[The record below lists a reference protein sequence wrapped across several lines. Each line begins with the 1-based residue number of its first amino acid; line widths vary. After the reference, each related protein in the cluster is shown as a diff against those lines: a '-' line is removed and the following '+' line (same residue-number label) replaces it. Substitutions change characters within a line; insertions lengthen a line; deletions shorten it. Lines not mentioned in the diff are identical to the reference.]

1 VLDEWFARD
10 ERERLARKPCGGVAR
25 GNDAENFHAPSLAEV
40 GVRMKHRFSA
50 RNGIAFVRAS
60 LMLVIRMKKSKG
72 KAADPKLKL
81 QIAELIKVKGGGANQ
96 AEVADIIENA
106 LKLLTDV
113 TDSGDVR
120 VIQTTIRELRY
131 AFRLFAPY
139 NEKRKVTIFGS
150 ARTQPSKSE
159 YQQALEFGQKM
170 AAAGFMVITG
180 AGGGIMQAGHEGA
193 GSENSFGA
201 NIRLP
206 WEQSANPV
214 ILQDKKLVTFKY
226 FFTRKL
232 IFIRH
237 SDAIA
242 LFPGGFGTM
251 DEGYEA
257 LTLMQTGKS
266 QLMPL
271 VLVDKP
277 GGTYWK
283 TWDKN
288 IREHLLRDKLIS
300 PDDLN
305 LYQITDSADEA
316 VKIIT
321 RFYRNF
327 HSTRWVKDAL
337 VIRLKHVPS
346 ESAIAA
352 MNEDFADI
360 INGAPIKII
369 PPTPEEIAD
378 TAHLHLPRIAFGFN
392 RHDYGRLRQLI
403 DVLNGL

>member
-1 VLDEWFARD
+1 
-10 ERERLARKPCGGVAR
+10 
-25 GNDAENFHAPSLAEV
+25 
-40 GVRMKHRFSA
+40 
-50 RNGIAFVRAS
+50 
-60 LMLVIRMKKSKG
+60 MKKAERPQANSE
-72 KAADPKLKL
+72 LTRR
-81 QIAELIKVKGGGANQ
+81 IRELIASRGGGHNEESVAN
-96 AEVADIIENA
+96 IIENA
-106 LKLLTDV
+106 LKLLKDV
-113 TDSGDVR
+113 EDSGDVR
-120 VIQTTIRELRY
+120 VIQTALRELRY
-131 AFRLFAPY
+131 AFKLFAPY
-139 NEKRKVTIFGS
+139 AHVRKVAMFGS
-150 ARTQPSKSE
+150 ARTQPARQE
-159 YQQALEFGQKM
+159 YQQAFEFGRKV

-180 AGGGIMQAGHEGA
+180 AGPGIMQAGHEGA
-193 GSENSFGA
+193 GPEKSFGV

-206 WEQSANPV
+206 WEPSANPV
-214 ILQDKKLVTFKY
+214 IREDKKLVTFKY

-271 VLVDKP
+271 VLIDRP

-283 TWDKN
+283 TWDKQV
-288 IREHLLRDKLIS
+288 REHLLRDELIS

-305 LYQITDSADEA
+305 LYQITDNTDQA

-327 HSTRWVKDAL
+327 HSTRFVKDL
-337 VIRLKHVPS
+337 FVIRLQHAPS
-346 ESAIAA
+346 DSALEA

-360 INGAPIKII
+360 NTGPPIRRIE
-369 PPTPEEIAD
+369 PMPEERED
-378 TAHLHLPRIAFGFN
+378 NEHLELPRIAFKFN
-392 RHDYGRLRQLI
+392 RRDYGRLRQLV
-403 DVLNGL
+403 DVLNQV

>member
-1 VLDEWFARD
+1 MIKTE
-10 ERERLARKPCGGVAR
+10 KPT
-25 GNDAENFHAPSLAEV
+25 
-40 GVRMKHRFSA
+40 
-50 RNGIAFVRAS
+50 
-60 LMLVIRMKKSKG
+60 
-72 KAADPKLKL
+72 DPELTRR
-81 QIAELIKVKGGGANQ
+81 IEELIQFKGGGYNQ
-96 AEVADIIENA
+96 ESVADIIESA
-106 LKLLTDV
+106 LKILTDIE
-113 TDSGDVR
+113 DSGDVK
-120 VIQTTIRELRY
+120 VIQTALRELRY

-139 NEKRKVTIFGS
+139 AASRKVTIFGS
-150 ARTQPSKSE
+150 ARTQPTKLE
-159 YQQALEFGQKM
+159 YQQAADFGKKI
-170 AAAGFMVITG
+170 AEAGFMVITG

-193 GSENSFGA
+193 GPEKSFGA

-214 ILQDKKLVTFKY
+214 IKEDKKLVTFKY

-237 SDAIA
+237 SDAIV

-271 VLVDKP
+271 VLVDRP

-283 TWDKN
+283 TWDKH
-288 IREHLLRDKLIS
+288 IREHLLRDQLIS

-305 LYQITDSADEA
+305 FYRITDNADEA

-327 HSTRWVKDAL
+327 HSSRFVKDL
-337 VIRLKHVPS
+337 FVVRLKHAPTDT
-346 ESAIAA
+346 AIDA
-352 MNEDFADI
+352 MNEDFGDI
-360 INGAPIKII
+360 IVGPKIQKI
-369 PPTPEEIAD
+369 QPTPEEVED
-378 TAHLHLPRIAFGFN
+378 DDNVSLPRIAFGFN
-392 RHDYGRLRQLI
+392 RRDYGRLRQLY
-403 DVLNGL
+403 DVLNSL

>member
-1 VLDEWFARD
+1 MTKA
-10 ERERLARKPCGGVAR
+10 ERP
-25 GNDAENFHAPSLAEV
+25 P
-40 GVRMKHRFSA
+40 
-50 RNGIAFVRAS
+50 
-60 LMLVIRMKKSKG
+60 
-72 KAADPKLKL
+72 ADPELRRKI
-81 QIAELIKVKGGGANQ
+81 QELIAYKGGGHN
-96 AEVADIIENA
+96 EDSVADIIESA
-106 LKLLTDV
+106 LKLLRDV
-113 TDSGDVR
+113 EDSGDVR
-120 VIQTTIRELRY
+120 VIKTAIRELRY

-139 NEKRKVTIFGS
+139 AKARKVTIFGS
-150 ARTQPSKSE
+150 ARTQPTKME
-159 YQQALEFGQKM
+159 YQQALEFGRKI
-170 AAAGFMVITG
+170 AEAGFMVITG
-180 AGGGIMQAGHEGA
+180 AGGGIMHAGHEGA
-193 GSENSFGA
+193 GPEKSFGA

-206 WEQSANPV
+206 WEQGTNPV
-214 ILQDKKLVTFKY
+214 IREDKKLVTFKY

-237 SDAIA
+237 SDAIV

-271 VLVDKP
+271 VLIDRP

-283 TWDKN
+283 TWDKHV
-288 IREHLLRDKLIS
+288 REHLLRDQLIS

-305 LYQITDSADEA
+305 LYRITDNTDEA

-327 HSTRWVKDAL
+327 HSTRFVKEL
-337 VIRLKHVPS
+337 FVIRLKHQPT
-346 ESAIAA
+346 ETAIEA

-360 INGAPIKII
+360 INGAPITAISA
-369 PPTPEEIAD
+369 TPEEIED
-378 TAHLHLPRIAFGFN
+378 NDYVELPRIAFGFN
-392 RHDYGRLRQLI
+392 RRDYGRLRQLI